1 LRNTDTRLA
10 DGRTVTPA
18 FLYAALLWPPLQ
30 KELEKYGN
38 ERGSLSSQQEAANRV
53 IGQQLKTTSI
63 PKRFSIAMREIW
75 ELQLRLSVRSRRGAE
90 NVYAHPRFRAA
101 YDFLLLREEAGE
113 QTDGLGRWWTD
124 FQNTDK
130 GQQERMLE
138 ELGKGAPRP

>member
-1 LRNTDTRLA
+1 
-10 DGRTVTPA
+10 
-18 FLYAALLWPPLQ
+18 
-30 KELEKYGN
+30 
-38 ERGSLSSQQEAANRV
+38 
-53 IGQQLKTTSI
+53 
-63 PKRFSIAMREIW
+63 MREIW

-130 GQQERMLE
+130 GQQEHMLG
-138 ELGKGAPRP
+138 ELGKGAPRPRKRRRRSRKPAAGPGDMGKSA